1 MSHGVEPGFDATMG
15 GTCAQNPEGIEM
27 SNNDWVQEGTPRD
40 AEWEAEQDDYGVPL
54 EQWDDYA
61 AEQAVPVPSPQADTD
76 ATVQPTAP
84 EVFDGDETTGPM
96 NDEPEPDN
104 SGPADDAS
112 AEGEAVEFAG
122 PGVYDEPVIANDL
135 VSEGDPVAVA
145 SPQTADDLIDET
157 VQRPVP
163 APDEESAADSWQRT
177 DQDAGSIPAPVLAD
191 EHGEPVVG
199 AEEAAA
205 DDHRDDA
212 DGWDQ
217 VDPAADDHLHDEST
231 QHVAATAIPGD
242 ETADD
247 AAWAAQEAGDI
258 DEAPADSV
266 AEDEQGVAEPAA
278 TDDGPHYEDDPD
290 ATAVHHLSP
299 SEPSDP
305 EVAAFGRPGH
315 SDITPASVTP
325 TGDGSLAAG
334 AVGGAAVGS
343 AAMAGLYRGESDET
357 QILDAATARRT
368 VEQERADEERIAR
381 ELQAEREARASRLG
395 MVATSDANATRDPR
409 PIRRG
414 VGPFGSFGL
423 FVLRLVTA
431 LILGVVGYQV
441 LNSID
446 ATTDYLA
453 QQPLIPEPRLVA
465 WIVGF
470 GLAAMAVLLVIGLAV
485 RVVGFLIAAV
495 AVASLVLLRWGQ
507 FSIFVE
513 NMEGFRGDH
522 DLLLAAVGIA
532 LLSLGGGRFGIDGAV
547 VKARE
552 TAREAKYS

>member
-1 MSHGVEPGFDATMG
+1 MG
-15 GTCAQNPEGIEM
+15 KTYAQNPEGIEM
-27 SNNDWVQEGTPRD
+27 SNNDWVQQGTPRD

-61 AEQAVPVPSPQADTD
+61 AEQAVPVPSPQGDAD

-84 EVFDGDETTGPM
+84 EIYEGDETTEPM
-96 NDEPEPDN
+96 NDEPGTDSPEPA
-104 SGPADDAS
+104 ADTGAP
-112 AEGEAVEFAG
+112 GEAAEFAG

-145 SPQTADDLIDET
+145 SPEAADDLIDPT
-157 VQRPVP
+157 AQRPAP
-163 APDEESAADSWQRT
+163 AP
-177 DQDAGSIPAPVLAD
+177 QDADMESWEHDHHDAGTIPAPVLAD
-191 EHGEPVVG
+191 EHGDPLVG

-205 DDHRDDA
+205 DDDATAADAAVRPEAA
-212 DGWDQ
+212 DGINAS
-217 VDPAADDHLHDEST
+217 PADVVADDPGREEP
-231 QHVAATAIPGD
+231 TAI
-242 ETADD
+242 
-247 AAWAAQEAGDI
+247 
-258 DEAPADSV
+258 
-266 AEDEQGVAEPAA
+266 
-278 TDDGPHYEDDPD
+278 DDGPRYEEDPD
-290 ATAVHHLSP
+290 ATAIHHLGP
-299 SEPSDP
+299 DEHATSDT
-305 EVAAFGRPGH
+305 AAFGRPGH
-315 SDITPASVTP
+315 SDLTPASVTP
-325 TGDGSLAAG
+325 TGDEGLAAG
-334 AVGGAAVGS
+334 AVGGAAAGS

-357 QILDAATARRT
+357 QILDAATDRRT
-368 VEQERADEERIAR
+368 VEQERAEEERIAR

-395 MVATSDANATRDPR
+395 MVATSEANATRDPR
-409 PIRRG
+409 PLRRG
-414 VGPFGSFGL
+414 VGAFGSFGL

-431 LILGVVGYQV
+431 LILGVIGYQV

-446 ATTDYLA
+446 ATSDYLA

-485 RVVGFLIAAV
+485 RVVGFLLTAV